1 MPKESLGLLRTGAR
15 FMRAAVDMRRNL
27 TSGILKAGY
36 DLLEVGMVQV
46 KIRRFYSF
54 FGDILDILSWK
65 TRRGLKLNLARDVWL
80 SIRNKSGESYCSNV
94 RRMPRCS
101 QEAVSPR

>member
-1 MPKESLGLLRTGAR
+1 MGLLRTGAR

-36 DLLEVGMVQV
+36 GSLDVGMMEV
-46 KIRRFYSF
+46 KIGSFYSF

-65 TRRGLKLNLARDVWL
+65 TRRGLTLNLAQDVWL
-80 SIRNKSGESYCSNV
+80 SIRNKSGENYCNNV
-94 RRMPRCS
+94 RKMPGYN
-101 QEAVSPR
+101 QKAVSPR